1 LFLLVLAACSFSS
14 SAQVVASRRE
24 TNPGFLAKIEARQK
38 RSVVSL
44 PAMGSGRR
52 VLNPF
57 EREVLPALKA
67 MKNRAGQ
74 PVLPS
79 LGKPVA
85 NASQLQG
92 VSVNF
97 PGFFAAPAIAVA
109 PATDSYTIASTAVGD
124 FNGDGLP
131 DLATLNGDGE
141 LNIVLNPGKGR
152 FSSAAISHV
161 DTSAL
166 DTYVSYIAAADLNG
180 DGKADLVG
188 VDYVDNDF
196 LVWIGN
202 GDGSFKL
209 PVIYN
214 VSTTSGAQLYNGG
227 GLVVGD
233 VNGDSVPDIVLLTTS
248 QNYSPAINDYLST
261 FTVQS
266 YINRG
271 DGSLSA
277 PQTESDSQVPGAA
290 FPQQGTGLILADM
303 NGDGNLDLA
312 IEITNQSGAELT
324 GLVLANGDG
333 TGTFRNAAYTAAV
346 PSFSLVTSNFFIAD
360 LNGDGTPDVLF
371 NVGDGNVYASFNDG
385 KENFTTPK
393 VAVPL
398 QPYRYVFGLADM
410 NGDGKPDIVTYD
422 DGAVSIYLGNGDGSF
437 SSTANARVVS
447 ASARP
452 YNLPTIADFNGDG
465 LPDVLDIDTQQSTAI
480 LDYGLAGGKLAGAA
494 AVSYPS
500 LDPTAASIYTLP
512 ASNLSVFAEGDAN
525 GDGYPDIIA
534 EDLTNI
540 VADQNVVPFVTL
552 LNDGKGNFTKVIAQ
566 PAAEVAAVAGVDSHF
581 VDLNGDGIPDLLELS
596 ATGYGYAAGKGD
608 GTFSA
613 YTPISLGIS
622 PACPMNYA
630 TTGDLTGKG
639 SNDIVFAYPGDQEC
653 GSSVSTPS
661 GYFVSLNDGKGH
673 FTTTFYPSGLQL
685 LNVALGDFN
694 GDGKQDLAFN
704 DNYAYNDD
712 TNVYLATGNGDGT
725 FNPPATILSGYL
737 VTSLTVEDYNLDGKP
752 DLALS
757 TAGLLQPGPYGY
769 SVIPG
774 TQGVLMMPNVGSA
787 SFGAPT
793 LVAQGTLPFGAA
805 FADFNK
811 DGLPDLAISAYA
823 QYDDN
828 GQYGMVTY
836 PNLGGGNFGPYLSEA
851 MGTYSTFTFVD
862 DFNRDGAPDV
872 LAVNDSATGLFL
884 NQGASALK
892 LVASQ
897 ASAVQGASVTLT
909 ATLTTTFTAN
919 APQGNIVFSAG
930 GTILGDGAIG
940 GGGATL
946 TTASLP
952 VGTNLIAATFAGDG
966 NFNAASATASVVVTA
981 LAPAIALQSSS
992 TTLNLHQGDTGS
1004 ITIGVTANATY
1015 SGSVSLTATGAE
1027 QGLTVTFSPSTVTLA
1042 PGATQT
1048 LTVVVASAASTESAA
1063 LGKLGGFGASAG
1075 GIGLAAVLFCLP
1087 RTRRKK
1093 WHALALAMVAG
1104 VLLVGGAT
1112 GCSGSNSVAKVA
1124 AKGQST
1130 LTITATPAVSGATAQ
1145 TTTLTV
1151 TVQ

>member
-1 LFLLVLAACSFSS
+1 MLLLTLVACSLSS
-14 SAQVVASRRE
+14 SSQVLSTPSH
-24 TNPGFLAKIEARQK
+24 TNPKFLAKMEARQK
-38 RSVVSL
+38 RSSESL
-44 PAMGSGRR
+44 PTTRSERR
-52 VLNPF
+52 FMSPF
-57 EREVLPALKA
+57 ERQVLPALKA
-67 MKNRAGQ
+67 MKNSAGE
-74 PVLPS
+74 PVLS
-79 LGKPVA
+79 AIAKPMP
-85 NASQLQG
+85 NATQLQG

-97 PGFFAAPAIAVA
+97 PGFVAAPAIGVA
-109 PATDSYTIASTAVGD
+109 PATDAYIIDSTAVGD
-124 FNGDGLP
+124 FNGDGLA

-141 LNIVLNPGKGR
+141 LNIALNPGKGK
-152 FSSAAISHV
+152 FSSSAITHV

-188 VDYVDNDF
+188 LDYVDNDF
-196 LVWIGN
+196 LVWISN
-202 GDGSFKL
+202 GDGTFKS

-214 VSTTSGAQLYNGG
+214 VSTTSGAELYNGG

-233 VNGDSVPDIVLLTTS
+233 VNGDSVPDIVVLTTS
-248 QNYSPAINDYLST
+248 QNYTAAINDYLST

-271 DGSLSA
+271 DSSFSS

-290 FPQQGTGLILADM
+290 FPQQGEGLILADM

-312 IEITNQSGAELT
+312 IEVTNQSGAELT
-324 GLVLANGDG
+324 GLVIANGDG
-333 TGTFRNAAYTAAV
+333 TGAFSNATYTAATV
-346 PSFSLVTSNFFIAD
+346 SSFSLVTSNFSVAD
-360 LNGDGTPDVLF
+360 LNGDGSPDVLF
-371 NVGDGNVYASFNDG
+371 NVGDGNVYVSFNDG
-385 KENFTTPK
+385 KENFSGPK

-398 QPYRYVFGLADM
+398 QPSRYAFALADL

-422 DGAVSIYLGNGDGSF
+422 DGAISLYPGNGDGTF
-437 SSTANARVVS
+437 SSTASSRVVG
-447 ASARP
+447 ASQRP

-566 PAAEVAAVAGVDSHF
+566 SAAEVAAVAGVDSHF
-581 VDLNGDGIPDLLELS
+581 VDLNGDGIPDLVELS

-653 GSSVSTPS
+653 SGSVVTPS
-661 GYFVSLNDGKGH
+661 GYFVSINDGKGH
-673 FTTTFYPSGLQL
+673 FTTKFYPSGLQL

-694 GDGKQDLAFN
+694 GDGKLDLAFN
-704 DNYAYNDD
+704 DNYAYDD
-712 TNVYLATGNGDGT
+712 YTNVYLAMGNGNGT
-725 FNPPATILSGYL
+725 FSTPTTILSGYL
-737 VTSLTVEDYNLDGKP
+737 VTSLRVADYNQDGKP
-752 DLALS
+752 DVALS
-757 TAGLLQPGPYGY
+757 TAGLLQAGPYGY

-774 TQGVLMMPNVGSA
+774 TQGVLLMPNQGSA
-787 SFGAPT
+787 SFGPPT

-805 FADFNK
+805 FADFNN
-811 DGLPDLAISAYA
+811 DGLPDLAISAYS

-828 GQYGMVTY
+828 DQYGVVTY
-836 PNLGGGNFGPYLSEA
+836 PNLGGGDFGPYLSEE
-851 MGTYSTFTFVD
+851 MGTFSTFTFVD
-862 DFNRDGAPDV
+862 DFNHDGAPDV
-872 LAVNDSATGLFL
+872 LAVNDSANGLFL

-919 APQGNIVFSAG
+919 APQGNIVFSTG
-930 GTILGDGAIG
+930 GAMLGTGAISG
-940 GGGATL
+940 GVATL
-946 TTASLP
+946 TTAALP
-952 VGTNLIAATFAGDG
+952 VGTNLITAAFAGDG
-966 NFNAASATASVVVTA
+966 NFNAASATESVAVTA

-992 TTLNLHQGDTGS
+992 ASLSLPQGNTGS
-1004 ITIGVTANATY
+1004 ITIGVTANTTY
-1015 SGSVSLTATGAE
+1015 NGSVSFTASGAE
-1027 QGLTVTFSPSTVTLA
+1027 QGLIVTVSPSTVTLTH
-1042 PGATQT
+1042 GAMQMV
-1048 LTVVVASAASTESAA
+1048 TVVVASASSTEITA

-1075 GIGLAAVLFCLP
+1075 GVGLAAILFFLP
-1087 RTRRKK
+1087 RKRRKK
-1093 WHALALAMVAG
+1093 WHTLTIAMVAG
-1104 VLLVGGAT
+1104 LLLVVGAT
-1112 GCSGSNSVAKVA
+1112 GCGGSAAAKVA

-1130 LTITATPAVSGATAQ
+1130 ITITATPSVSGATAQ